1 MTTSPRQETPV
12 EVFSEEPLDI
22 FYFYMGLLRNT
33 IKEVSPDTWR
43 SLLKDPPLPK
53 KGPRNDLQTK
63 PREREIEGTT

>member
-43 SLLKDPPLPK
+43 SLLKDPPYQKRDPEMTSR
-53 KGPRNDLQTK
+53 PN
-63 PREREIEGTT
+63 PERER